1 MMSPYAPVLGLE
13 TLVALGLAAYGWR
26 RRHLLPGGASFV
38 VFNLGVAIWSLV
50 YMVELGATGMDAVF
64 WANMAYFGIT
74 LLPASWLVFALRSSG
89 HDRLVT
95 RPFLALLCVEPLA
108 TLLLAWTNP
117 WHHWFREGVLVVPTW
132 QPGPAFW
139 AHVAYSNAL
148 ILAATVLTAR
158 RALLGPRVRR
168 EQAVALLVASFA
180 PWAANAAY
188 LSGLSPFGNLDPSPF
203 GFGLTSLA
211 VAWLLFR
218 ELEQRLAAAERRF
231 RALIDHSID
240 AIEVIDPQTGRFLD
254 VNERACVVR
263 GYTREEYLALAA
275 PQVYSGAGGQ
285 SWETTRD
292 TLRRL
297 GSCSFES
304 EQRRKDRSV
313 LPVEV
318 HAALISLDHDY
329 VLSVVRDITERR
341 RAERALFESHSLLT
355 AVVEGATDAIYV
367 KDREG
372 RYLMINA
379 AGARFLGKAVEDVLG
394 RDDRDLFP
402 AEAAAALV
410 EADRHVMAGGQP
422 EVTEQTVTVGGTT
435 RVYSATRGV
444 YRDAQGKVLG
454 VIGIARDVTEV
465 KRLEEQF
472 REAQK
477 MQAVGRL
484 AGGIAH
490 DFNNIL
496 GIIIGYGDIV
506 ARRLLGDEALGAK
519 MAEIL
524 KAADRAASLTRQ
536 LLAFSRQQV
545 LRPRVLDLNRVVAET
560 TDMLRRL
567 LGEGIT
573 LVSVPGPG
581 LGSVKGDP
589 GQVQQVLVSLAEN
602 ARDAMPGGGQ
612 LRIETDNLDADA
624 EYAARHPPMK
634 PGPYVEIVVSD
645 TGSGM
650 DAEVLAHVFEPFF
663 TTKDL
668 AKGAGLGLSTV
679 YGIVVQSGGHVFVDS
694 TLGVGTAFRILLPRV
709 EDAPPRRPEAPL
721 PSLAEAC
728 ETVLLAE
735 DEASLRELVR
745 EILEESGYLVLVARD
760 GSEALRV
767 AGGARG
773 RHPRDGDGRD
783 HAGHERAG
791 SGGRDPAGPAGYE
804 GPLHVRLRGRCRA
817 APGRGGLRGV
827 PREAL
832 RAREPAARGP
842 RPARLALSSC
852 PAGPDGGFS
861 ARLSTPCRSK
871 PPPTPWRSSVCCSSA
886 TRCSQ
891 SRSRCW

>member
-1 MMSPYAPVLGLE
+1 MAGMTSPYAPVLGLE
-13 TLVALGLAAYGWR
+13 TLVALALAAYGWR

-38 VFNLGVAIWSLV
+38 VFNLAVAVWSFV
-50 YMVELGATGMDAVF
+50 YILELAATGMDAVF

-89 HDRLVT
+89 HGRLVT

-117 WHHWFREGVLVVPTW
+117 WHHWFRESVYVVPTW

-139 AHVAYSNAL
+139 AHAAYSNAL
-148 ILAATVLTAR
+148 LLVGTVLTAR
-158 RALLGPRVRR
+158 RAISGPRLRR
-168 EQAVALLVASFA
+168 EQAVALLVAAFA
-180 PWAANAAY
+180 PWAANVAY

-218 ELEQRLAAAERRF
+218 ELEHRLAAAERRF
-231 RALIDHSID
+231 RSLIDHSID
-240 AIEVIDPQTGRFLD
+240 AIEVIDPETGRFLD

-263 GYTREEYLALAA
+263 GYTREEYLALDA
-275 PQVYSGAGGQ
+275 PQVYSGSGGRN
-285 SWETTRD
+285 WETTRD
-292 TLRRL
+292 ELRRL

-304 EQRRKDRSV
+304 EHRRKDGSA

-318 HAALISLDHDY
+318 HATRISLDHDY
-329 VLSVVRDITERR
+329 VLAVVRDITERR

-367 KDREG
+367 KDLEG

-379 AGARFLGKAVEDVLG
+379 AGARFLGKSVEDVLG

-410 EADRHVMAGGQP
+410 EGDRHVMAGGPP
-422 EVTEQTVTVGGTT
+422 EVTEQTVTMGGTT

-444 YRDAQGKVLG
+444 YRGALGKVLG

-472 REAQK
+472 RQGQK

-496 GIIIGYGDIV
+496 GIIVGYGDIV
-506 ARRLLGDEALGAK
+506 KRRVVADEALGAK
-519 MAEIL
+519 VAEIL
-524 KAADRAASLTRQ
+524 KAADRAAGLTRQ

-545 LRPRVLDLNRVVAET
+545 LLPRILDLNGVVAET
-560 TDMLRRL
+560 TDILRRL
-567 LGEGIT
+567 LGEEVA
-573 LVSVPGPG
+573 LVTEPGPG
-581 LGSVKGDP
+581 LGRVKGDP
-589 GQVQQVLVSLAEN
+589 GQLQQVIVNLAEN
-602 ARDAMPGGGQ
+602 ARDAMPGGGE

-624 EYAARHPPMK
+624 AYAALHPPMK
-634 PGPYVEIVVSD
+634 PGPYVQLVVAD

-663 TTKDL
+663 TTKGL

-679 YGIVVQSGGHVFVDS
+679 YGIVEQSGGHIFVDS
-694 TLGVGTAFRILLPRV
+694 TPGVGTSFLVLLPRV
-709 EDAPPRRPEAPL
+709 EGALPRGPEAH
-721 PSLAEAC
+721 PSSPADPS

-735 DEASLRELVR
+735 DEESLRDLVR
-745 EILEESGYLVLVARD
+745 EVLEESGYLVLVARD

-767 AGGARG
+767 AGG
-773 RHPRDGDGRD
+773 
-783 HAGHERAG
+783 HAGPIHVMVTDVIMPG
-791 SGGRDPAGPAGYE
+791 MSG
-804 GPLHVRLRGRCRA
+804 
-817 APGRGGLRGV
+817 
-827 PREAL
+827 REAADAIRQARPGMKVVYMSGYADDAVL
-832 RAREPAARGP
+832 RQGLPGSAAFLAKPFTRDSLLHEVRG
-842 RPARLALSSC
+842 LL
-852 PAGPDGGFS
+852 G
-861 ARLSTPCRSK
+861 
-871 PPPTPWRSSVCCSSA
+871 
-886 TRCSQ
+886 
-891 SRSRCW
+891 SR